1 MTPARKPC
9 ERCAGSG
16 RIPRAQRRRA
26 DGSPDPF
33 DILGKHSEICDR
45 CAGSGELPAEPP
57 APIARGPGYAADL
70 A

>member
-16 RIPRAQRRRA
+16 CTPRAQRRRS

-33 DILGKHSEICDR
+33 DIVGQHSEICDR
-45 CAGSGELPAEPP
+45 CGGSGEVPADPP
-57 APIARGPGYAADL
+57 PNTERKPGYAADL
-70 A
+70 G